1 MASTAMATATVT
13 GRGPR
18 LRQRIVEIR
27 GSVMSPLEQRR
38 LGLADLGKGGGGGR
52 GVGGGSGGQAAAAA
66 AAAAAADGKQ
76 AGDEIGTKLETSST
90 LHRTALHCSA
100 LLCSALQPLALG
112 WAGWAGLLC
121 ASRHSLQFGRRG
133 VPWESDAG
141 SDWAGRLGPVVEGS
155 GGSCGSRTVIGLA
168 AWGCG

>member
-1 MASTAMATATVT
+1 MATATVT

-90 LHRTALHCSA
+90 LHRTAL
-100 LLCSALQPLALG
+100 LCSALQPLALG

-141 SDWAGRLGPVVEGS
+141 SDWAGRLGAVVEGS
-155 GGSCGSRTVIGLA
+155 GGSRTVIGLA
-168 AWGCG
+168 ACRLGCG